1 MIFITF
7 ATMRMRKYLA
17 VIAICATAMLSAC
30 RQGLA
35 LSEPLPAE
43 PDYSDSTQWYVT
55 NRQAPADVFYI
66 ISTETGDYQLPGGQV
81 CHYADTY
88 VDSLRAPLYG
98 EMLGVDTLISGR
110 LNYYAPYYRQCSL
123 QSYASDSLTQ
133 ARMPLP
139 TGDVRRAFNYYLE
152 HLNQGRPFILAGYS
166 QGAIILLELLKEIDD
181 SAINRMIAAYVIGA
195 TVSDDDARHPHIMAA
210 RRADYTGVTICYNS
224 VRDAGCALPHFEY
237 SAMAINPVNWR
248 TDDTPATLTTEPSPH
263 IPADRQQK
271 DRLTVRLDPTTRLL
285 FVDGYTG
292 TDYVLP
298 LIGKEG
304 CYHSREVWLYREQ
317 LRLNMA
323 LRADSFLKQR
333 ERGQQ

>member
-1 MIFITF
+1 MKKTF
-7 ATMRMRKYLA
+7 LWT
-17 VIAICATAMLSAC
+17 TAMAAAC
-30 RQGLA
+30 LMLA
-35 LSEPLPAE
+35 ACGATPARPVSDALPNE
-43 PDYSDSTQWYVT
+43 PDYSDSTQWYM
-55 NRQAPADVFYI
+55 NDRGGQADLFYI
-66 ISTETGDYQLPGGQV
+66 ISTETGDYTRSEGTL

-88 VDSLRAPLYG
+88 NDSVRGPLRG
-98 EMLGVDTLISGR
+98 EMTGVDHLLSGN
-110 LNYYAPYYRQCSL
+110 LNYYSPYYRQCSL

-210 RRADYTGVTICYNS
+210 RRADDTGVTICYNS

-323 LRADSFLKQR
+323 LRADRFLKQR
-333 ERGQQ
+333 ERGRQ

>member
-1 MIFITF
+1 MKKTLLW
-7 ATMRMRKYLA
+7 T
-17 VIAICATAMLSAC
+17 TAMAAAC
-30 RQGLA
+30 LMLA
-35 LSEPLPAE
+35 ACGATPARSVSDALPNE
-43 PDYSDSTQWYVT
+43 PDYSDSTQWYM
-55 NRQAPADVFYI
+55 NDRGGQADLFYI
-66 ISTETGDYQLPGGQV
+66 ISTETGDYTRSEGAL

-88 VDSLRAPLYG
+88 NDSVRGPLRG
-98 EMLGVDTLISGR
+98 EMTGVDHLLSGN
-110 LNYYAPYYRQCSL
+110 LNYYSPYYRQCSL

-181 SAINRMIAAYVIGA
+181 SAINRMIAAYIIGA

-210 RRADYTGVTICYNS
+210 RRADDTGVTICYNS

>member
-1 MIFITF
+1 MKKTLLW
-7 ATMRMRKYLA
+7 T
-17 VIAICATAMLSAC
+17 TAMAAAC
-30 RQGLA
+30 LMLA
-35 LSEPLPAE
+35 ACGATPARSVSDALPNE
-43 PDYSDSTQWYVT
+43 PDYSDSTQWYM
-55 NRQAPADVFYI
+55 NDRGGQADLFYI
-66 ISTETGDYQLPGGQV
+66 ISTETGDYTRSEGAL

-88 VDSLRAPLYG
+88 NDSVRGPLRG
-98 EMLGVDTLISGR
+98 EMTGVDHLLSGN
-110 LNYYAPYYRQCSL
+110 LNYYSPYYRQCSL

-210 RRADYTGVTICYNS
+210 RRADDTGVTICYNS

-323 LRADSFLKQR
+323 LRTDSFLKQR

>member
-1 MIFITF
+1 MKKTLLWTTVMAAACLMLAACG
-7 ATMRMRKYLA
+7 ATPARP
-17 VIAICATAMLSAC
+17 VSD
-30 RQGLA
+30 A
-35 LSEPLPAE
+35 LPNE
-43 PDYSDSTQWYVT
+43 PDYSDSTQWYM
-55 NRQAPADVFYI
+55 NDRGGQADLFYI
-66 ISTETGDYQLPGGQV
+66 ISTETGDYTRSEGAL

-88 VDSLRAPLYG
+88 NDSVRGPLRG
-98 EMLGVDTLISGR
+98 EMTGVDHLLSGN
-110 LNYYAPYYRQCSL
+110 LNYYSPYYRQCSL

-210 RRADYTGVTICYNS
+210 RRADDTGVTICYNS

-333 ERGQQ
+333 EPGRQ

>member
-1 MIFITF
+1 MKKALLWT
-7 ATMRMRKYLA
+7 
-17 VIAICATAMLSAC
+17 TAMAAAC
-30 RQGLA
+30 LMLA
-35 LSEPLPAE
+35 ACGATPARPVSDALPNE
-43 PDYSDSTQWYVT
+43 PDYSDSTQWYM
-55 NRQAPADVFYI
+55 NDRGGQADLFYI
-66 ISTETGDYQLPGGQV
+66 ISTETGDYTRSEGAL

-88 VDSLRAPLYG
+88 NDSVRGPLRG
-98 EMLGVDTLISGR
+98 EMTGVDHLLSGN
-110 LNYYAPYYRQCSL
+110 LNYYSPYYRQCSL

-210 RRADYTGVTICYNS
+210 RRADDTGVTICYNS

-333 ERGQQ
+333 ERGRQ

>member
-1 MIFITF
+1 MKKTLLW
-7 ATMRMRKYLA
+7 T
-17 VIAICATAMLSAC
+17 TAMAAAC
-30 RQGLA
+30 LMLA
-35 LSEPLPAE
+35 ACGATPARSVSDALPNE
-43 PDYSDSTQWYVT
+43 PDYSDSTQWYM
-55 NRQAPADVFYI
+55 NDRGGQADLFYI
-66 ISTETGDYQLPGGQV
+66 ISTETGDYTRSEGAL

-88 VDSLRAPLYG
+88 NDSVRGPLRG
-98 EMLGVDTLISGR
+98 EMTGVDHLLSGN
-110 LNYYAPYYRQCSL
+110 LNYYSPYYRQCSL

-195 TVSDDDARHPHIMAA
+195 TVSDDDARHPHIMPA
-210 RRADYTGVTICYNS
+210 RRADDTGVTICYNS

-333 ERGQQ
+333 ERRRQ

>member
-1 MIFITF
+1 MKKTLLW
-7 ATMRMRKYLA
+7 T
-17 VIAICATAMLSAC
+17 TAMAAAC
-30 RQGLA
+30 LMLA
-35 LSEPLPAE
+35 ACGATPARPVSDALPNE
-43 PDYSDSTQWYVT
+43 PDYGDSTQWYM
-55 NRQAPADVFYI
+55 NDRGGQADLFYI
-66 ISTETGDYQLPGGQV
+66 ISTETGDYTRSEGAL

-88 VDSLRAPLYG
+88 NDSVRGPLRG
-98 EMLGVDTLISGR
+98 EMTGVDHLLSGN
-110 LNYYAPYYRQCSL
+110 LNYYSPYYRQCSL

-210 RRADYTGVTICYNS
+210 RRADDTGVTICYNS

-323 LRADSFLKQR
+323 LRADRFLKQR
-333 ERGQQ
+333 ERGRQ

>member
-1 MIFITF
+1 MKKTLLW
-7 ATMRMRKYLA
+7 T
-17 VIAICATAMLSAC
+17 TAMAAAC
-30 RQGLA
+30 LMLA
-35 LSEPLPAE
+35 ACGATPARPVSDALPNE
-43 PDYSDSTQWYVT
+43 PDYSDSTQWYM
-55 NRQAPADVFYI
+55 NDRGGQADLFYI
-66 ISTETGDYQLPGGQV
+66 ISTETGDYTRSEGAL

-88 VDSLRAPLYG
+88 NDSVRGPMRG
-98 EMLGVDTLISGR
+98 EMTGVDHLLSGN
-110 LNYYAPYYRQCSL
+110 LNYYSPYYRQCSL

-195 TVSDDDARHPHIMAA
+195 TVSDDDARHPHIKAA
-210 RRADYTGVTICYNS
+210 RRADDTGVTICYNS

-333 ERGQQ
+333 ERGRQ

>member
-1 MIFITF
+1 MKKTLLW
-7 ATMRMRKYLA
+7 T
-17 VIAICATAMLSAC
+17 TAMAAAC
-30 RQGLA
+30 LMLA
-35 LSEPLPAE
+35 ACGATPARPVSDALPNE
-43 PDYSDSTQWYVT
+43 PDYSDSTQWYM
-55 NRQAPADVFYI
+55 NDRGGQADLFYI
-66 ISTETGDYQLPGGQV
+66 ISTETGDYTRSEGAL

-88 VDSLRAPLYG
+88 NDSVRGPLRG
-98 EMLGVDTLISGR
+98 EMTGVDHLLSGN
-110 LNYYAPYYRQCSL
+110 LNYYSPYYRQCSL

-210 RRADYTGVTICYNS
+210 RRADDTGVTICYNS

-323 LRADSFLKQR
+323 LRADRFLKQR
-333 ERGQQ
+333 ERGRQ

>member
-1 MIFITF
+1 MKKTLLW
-7 ATMRMRKYLA
+7 T
-17 VIAICATAMLSAC
+17 TAMAAAC
-30 RQGLA
+30 LMLA
-35 LSEPLPAE
+35 ACGATPARSVSDALPNE
-43 PDYSDSTQWYVT
+43 PDYSDSTQWYM
-55 NRQAPADVFYI
+55 NDRGGQADLFYI
-66 ISTETGDYQLPGGQV
+66 ISTETGDYTRSEGAL

-88 VDSLRAPLYG
+88 NDSVRGPLRG
-98 EMLGVDTLISGR
+98 EMTGVDHLLSGN
-110 LNYYAPYYRQCSL
+110 LNYYSPYYRQCSL

-210 RRADYTGVTICYNS
+210 RRADDTGVTICYNS

-323 LRADSFLKQR
+323 LRADRFLKQR
-333 ERGQQ
+333 ERGRQ

>member
-1 MIFITF
+1 MKKTLLR
-7 ATMRMRKYLA
+7 T
-17 VIAICATAMLSAC
+17 TAMAAAC
-30 RQGLA
+30 LMLA
-35 LSEPLPAE
+35 ACGATPARPVSDALPNE
-43 PDYSDSTQWYVT
+43 PDYSDSTQWYM
-55 NRQAPADVFYI
+55 NDRGGQADLFYI
-66 ISTETGDYQLPGGQV
+66 ISTETGDYTRSEGAL

-88 VDSLRAPLYG
+88 NDSVRGPLRG
-98 EMLGVDTLISGR
+98 EMTGVDHLLSGN
-110 LNYYAPYYRQCSL
+110 LNYYSPYYRQCSL

-210 RRADYTGVTICYNS
+210 RRADDTGVTICYNS

-333 ERGQQ
+333 ERGRQ

>member
-1 MIFITF
+1 MKKTLLW
-7 ATMRMRKYLA
+7 T
-17 VIAICATAMLSAC
+17 TAMAAAC
-30 RQGLA
+30 LMLA
-35 LSEPLPAE
+35 ACGATPARPVSDALPNE
-43 PDYSDSTQWYVT
+43 PDYSDSTQWYM
-55 NRQAPADVFYI
+55 NDRGGQADLFYI
-66 ISTETGDYQLPGGQV
+66 ISTETGDYTRSEGTL

-88 VDSLRAPLYG
+88 NDSVRGPLRG
-98 EMLGVDTLISGR
+98 EMTGVDHLLSGN
-110 LNYYAPYYRQCSL
+110 LNYYSPYYRQCSL

-139 TGDVRRAFNYYLE
+139 TGDVRRAFNYYLK

-210 RRADYTGVTICYNS
+210 RRADDTGVTICYNS

-333 ERGQQ
+333 ERGRQ

>member
-1 MIFITF
+1 MKKTLLW
-7 ATMRMRKYLA
+7 T
-17 VIAICATAMLSAC
+17 TAMAAAC
-30 RQGLA
+30 LMLA
-35 LSEPLPAE
+35 ACGATPARPVSDALPNE
-43 PDYSDSTQWYVT
+43 PDYSDSTQWYM
-55 NRQAPADVFYI
+55 NDRQADLFYI
-66 ISTETGDYQLPGGQV
+66 ISTETGDYTRSEGAL

-88 VDSLRAPLYG
+88 NDSVRGPLRG
-98 EMLGVDTLISGR
+98 EMTGVDHLLSGN
-110 LNYYAPYYRQCSL
+110 LNYYSPYYRQCSL

-210 RRADYTGVTICYNS
+210 RRADDTGVTICYNS

-323 LRADSFLKQR
+323 LRTDSFLKQR
-333 ERGQQ
+333 ERGRQ

>member
-1 MIFITF
+1 MKKTLLW
-7 ATMRMRKYLA
+7 T
-17 VIAICATAMLSAC
+17 TAMAAAC
-30 RQGLA
+30 LMLA
-35 LSEPLPAE
+35 ACGATPARPVSDALPNE
-43 PDYSDSTQWYVT
+43 PDYSDSTQWYM
-55 NRQAPADVFYI
+55 NDRGGQADLFYI
-66 ISTETGDYQLPGGQV
+66 ISTETGDYTRSEGAL

-88 VDSLRAPLYG
+88 NDSVRGPLRG
-98 EMLGVDTLISGR
+98 EMTGVDHLLSGN
-110 LNYYAPYYRQCSL
+110 LNYYSPYYRQCSL

-210 RRADYTGVTICYNS
+210 SRADDTGVTICYNS

-323 LRADSFLKQR
+323 LRTDSFLKQR
-333 ERGQQ
+333 ERGRQ

>member
-1 MIFITF
+1 MKKTLLW
-7 ATMRMRKYLA
+7 T
-17 VIAICATAMLSAC
+17 TAMAAAC
-30 RQGLA
+30 LMLA
-35 LSEPLPAE
+35 ACGATPARPVSDALPNE
-43 PDYSDSTQWYVT
+43 PDYSDSTQWYM
-55 NRQAPADVFYI
+55 NDRGGQADLFYI
-66 ISTETGDYQLPGGQV
+66 ISTETGDYTCSEGAL

-88 VDSLRAPLYG
+88 NDSVRGPLRG
-98 EMLGVDTLISGR
+98 EMTGVDHLLSGN
-110 LNYYAPYYRQCSL
+110 LNYYSPYYRQCSL

-210 RRADYTGVTICYNS
+210 RRADDTGVTICYNS

-248 TDDTPATLTTEPSPH
+248 TDDTPATLTTEPPPH

-323 LRADSFLKQR
+323 LRADRFLKQR
-333 ERGQQ
+333 ERGRQ

>member
-1 MIFITF
+1 MAAACLMLAACG
-7 ATMRMRKYLA
+7 ATPARP
-17 VIAICATAMLSAC
+17 VSD
-30 RQGLA
+30 A
-35 LSEPLPAE
+35 LPNE
-43 PDYSDSTQWYVT
+43 PDYSDSTQWYM
-55 NRQAPADVFYI
+55 NDRGGQADLFYI
-66 ISTETGDYQLPGGQV
+66 ISTETGDYTRSEGAL

-88 VDSLRAPLYG
+88 NDSVRGPLRG
-98 EMLGVDTLISGR
+98 EMTGVDHLLSGN
-110 LNYYAPYYRQCSL
+110 LNYYSPYYRQCSL

-152 HLNQGRPFILAGYS
+152 HLIQGRPYILAGYS

-210 RRADYTGVTICYNS
+210 RRADDTGVTICYNS

-333 ERGQQ
+333 ERGRQ

>member
-1 MIFITF
+1 MKKTLLW
-7 ATMRMRKYLA
+7 T
-17 VIAICATAMLSAC
+17 TAMAAAC
-30 RQGLA
+30 LMLA
-35 LSEPLPAE
+35 ACGATPARPVSDALPNE
-43 PDYSDSTQWYVT
+43 PDYSDSTQWYM
-55 NRQAPADVFYI
+55 NDRGGQADLFYI
-66 ISTETGDYQLPGGQV
+66 ISTETGDYTRSEGTL

-88 VDSLRAPLYG
+88 NDSVRGPLRG
-98 EMLGVDTLISGR
+98 EMTGVDHLLSGN
-110 LNYYAPYYRQCSL
+110 LNYYSPYYRQCSL

-210 RRADYTGVTICYNS
+210 RRADDTGVTICYNS

-323 LRADSFLKQR
+323 LRADRFLKQR
-333 ERGQQ
+333 ERGRQ

>member
-1 MIFITF
+1 MKKTLLW
-7 ATMRMRKYLA
+7 T
-17 VIAICATAMLSAC
+17 TAMAAAC
-30 RQGLA
+30 LMLA
-35 LSEPLPAE
+35 ACGATPARSVSDALPNE
-43 PDYSDSTQWYVT
+43 PDYSDSTQWYM
-55 NRQAPADVFYI
+55 NDRGGQADLFYI
-66 ISTETGDYQLPGGQV
+66 ISTETGDYTCSEGAL

-88 VDSLRAPLYG
+88 NDSVRGPLRG
-98 EMLGVDTLISGR
+98 EMTGVDHLLSGN
-110 LNYYAPYYRQCSL
+110 LNYYSPYYRQCSL

-210 RRADYTGVTICYNS
+210 RRADDTGVTICYNS

-323 LRADSFLKQR
+323 LRTDSFLKQR
-333 ERGQQ
+333 ERGRQ